1 MVVGWRGFP
10 SGLDRVNLWVL
21 ICLNN
26 TGERWAG
33 CGGGNTQCFGKS
45 REHGRVGRE
54 GSEEGT
60 PKIHCLRVHSW
71 TCGAVTSSLFA
82 HACQLSSLSRLLLS
96 PPNLPLNDHPSFPQ
110 PFPPAPPA
118 TPPEH
123 PIFPILPFSS
133 ELSSRSPSPPSLS
146 ERWWD
151 KGCDRQERKRGRK
164 INPPQ
169 TSIAEVRGQ
178 EKPRGQGGEK
188 VGVLCVFKGGG
199 GGKPVFRG
207 DLHFVQ

>member
-110 PFPPAPPA
+110 PFPPAPQQHLQSTPSFPFFLFPVSSVVGLLLHPA
-118 TPPEH
+118 CRRDGGIKVVTG
-123 PIFPILPFSS
+123 
-133 ELSSRSPSPPSLS
+133 RSA
-146 ERWWD
+146 
-151 KGCDRQERKRGRK
+151 
-164 INPPQ
+164 N
-169 TSIAEVRGQ
+169 
-178 EKPRGQGGEK
+178 GGERSTRPR
-188 VGVLCVFKGGG
+188 L
-199 GGKPVFRG
+199 
-207 DLHFVQ
+207 Q